1 MWGSIQR
8 KPPASPLT
16 LCPCASVRYRA
27 LGRRTKAAHGFAY
40 VEHPAAEPLR
50 LLSVDLE
57 ALSGVG
63 AVPKPRTGS
72 PMPVRFDPLS
82 VRPRRQGRSRA
93 RLCSC
98 ASVRYRASGRVA
110 INTPASR
117 RVERIGVSAMSA
129 ERIGRLAVE
138 SLDVYSRLRR

>member
-16 LCPCASVRYRA
+16 LCP
-27 LGRRTKAAHGFAY
+27 
-40 VEHPAAEPLR
+40 
-50 LLSVDLE
+50 
-57 ALSGVG
+57 
-63 AVPKPRTGS
+63 
-72 PMPVRFDPLS
+72 
-82 VRPRRQGRSRA
+82 
-93 RLCSC
+93 C